1 MRVFNALSAM
11 VIPGKRVTEEDIQV
25 LRAWLRNESNT
36 NKELVAGL
44 ILHYA
49 LTVDKLKLRD
59 DEMPYG
65 AKETD
70 AEGIRFDID
79 NMPEAL
85 LKILV
90 LMPPFKCTVSVFY

>member
-1 MRVFNALSAM
+1 MRVFDALSAM
-11 VIPGKRVTEEDIQV
+11 VRPGKHVSEEEIQV
-25 LRAWLRNESNT
+25 LRTWLRNEPNT
-36 NKELVAGL
+36 NKELVGGL

-49 LTVDKLKLRD
+49 ITVDKLKLRD

-70 AEGIRFDID
+70 AEGIRIDID
-79 NMPEAL
+79 NIPESL

-90 LMPPFKCTVSVFY
+90 LMPPFKCTVSGFY